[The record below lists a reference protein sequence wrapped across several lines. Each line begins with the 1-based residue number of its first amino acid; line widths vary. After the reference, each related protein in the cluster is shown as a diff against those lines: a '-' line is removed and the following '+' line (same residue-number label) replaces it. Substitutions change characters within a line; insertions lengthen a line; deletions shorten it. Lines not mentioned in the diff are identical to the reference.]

1 MRLVSGVGVT
11 LTTLATAAATD
22 CCKELAD
29 STHGSG
35 SYVLPPLVCIPHEV
49 VPSMVSYLGLIS
61 TVSVQI
67 GQQQQASLSPRGV
80 LGLL

>member
-1 MRLVSGVGVT
+1 MSGVGV
-11 LTTLATAAATD
+11 TLATAAATD

-35 SYVLPPLVCIPHEV
+35 SYVLPPLVCVPHEV
-49 VPSMVSYLGLIS
+49 GPSMVSYLGLIS